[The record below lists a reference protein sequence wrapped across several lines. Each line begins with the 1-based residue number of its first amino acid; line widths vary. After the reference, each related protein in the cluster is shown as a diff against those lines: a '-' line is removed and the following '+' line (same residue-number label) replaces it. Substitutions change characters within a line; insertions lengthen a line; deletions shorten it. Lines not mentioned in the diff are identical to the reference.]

1 MEHNSDAVF
10 GRATEAAEEEP
21 EAGVA
26 LTLKT
31 STSSKPEKAA
41 DATPVDAELLRIWF
55 SKIAGKQREK
65 GEGIE

>member
-10 GRATEAAEEEP
+10 GRAMEAAEEEP

-31 STSSKPEKAA
+31 STSSRPEKAA
-41 DATPVDAELLRIWF
+41 DATPVDAELLEHV
-55 SKIAGKQREK
+55 SVPYLSL
-65 GEGIE
+65 